1 MRTQN
6 LAWTHMSLTLFKII
20 KCTLLLDSLLLKL
33 SQKKMK
39 ANWWMFK
46 SPKLKVEVK
55 NGGPHICT
63 THNMS

>member
-1 MRTQN
+1 
-6 LAWTHMSLTLFKII
+6 
-20 KCTLLLDSLLLKL
+20 
-33 SQKKMK
+33 
-39 ANWWMFK
+39 MFK